1 MGTNLRTSQDI
12 QDDRYIFVPIY
23 FSQKY
28 KKRPPPIFFVPKK
41 KLASNDS
48 KCYETSRNA
57 KKILSK
63 NDPPIFLTPKKSWAQ
78 MTPNV
83 MKRPEMQKKEDK

>member
-28 KKRPPPIFFVPKK
+28 KKRPPPHFF
-41 KLASNDS
+41 L
-48 KCYETSRNA
+48 
-57 KKILSK
+57 
-63 NDPPIFLTPKKSWAQ
+63 FPKKSWPQ

-83 MKRPEMQKKEDK
+83 MKRPEMQKKYYQKTTPPHFFDPPKKVGLK